1 MLQPRATKGKTDWF
15 VRDRF
20 GMFIHWGLYAMPAR
34 HEWVKQRE
42 EMTDE
47 QYEPFFRRFN
57 PRRFDPG
64 RWADLAAAAG
74 MKYMVIT
81 SKHHDGFCLWDT
93 QQTDYKATNTPWGED
108 LLAEVVVAFRK
119 RGLKVGFYY
128 SLIDWHHPDFTIDRI
143 HALRNH
149 PEREQLN
156 VGRDMRRYRAYMKEQ
171 VRELLTN
178 FGKIDIIWYDFSYPG
193 VDGKGRDD
201 WDSAGL
207 EALSRSLQPDIIIN
221 NRLDLPD
228 SADIYTPEQF
238 QPRGWVHVDGEP
250 VVWETCQTFSGSWG
264 YHRDEMT
271 WKSAGQLIRML
282 VNTVATGGNLLMNVG
297 PTAMGELDAR
307 AVAALEVYR
316 DWMSA
321 HSEAIYGCTQSAYAA
336 PQDCRLTQNGDALYC
351 HIFAYPFKHL
361 FVDGIGAALDYAEF
375 LHDGSE
381 IHFTVD
387 ADNCV
392 RLELPVVQPDAVT
405 PVVKL
410 YLKSS

>member
-1 MLQPRATKGKTDWF
+1 MLNPKPTKGKTDWF
-15 VRDRF
+15 TRDRF

-81 SKHHDGFCLWDT
+81 SKHHEGFCLWDT
-93 QQTDYKATNTPWGED
+93 QHTDYKATNTPWGKD
-108 LLAEVVVAFRK
+108 LLAEVVDAFRS

-149 PEREQLN
+149 PDRAKLN
-156 VGRDMRRYRAYMKEQ
+156 EGRDMSRYRAYMKNQ
-171 VRELLTN
+171 VRELLSS

-193 VDGKGRDD
+193 ADGKGRDD
-201 WDSAGL
+201 WDSEGL

-221 NRLDLPD
+221 NRLDLP
-228 SADIYTPEQF
+228 SAADIYTPEQV

-271 WKSAGQLIRML
+271 WKSPGQLIRML

-307 AVAALEVYR
+307 AEAALRVYEK
-316 DWMSA
+316 WMTG
-321 HSEAIYGCTQSAYAA
+321 HSEAIYGCTASGLPA
-336 PQDCRLTQNGDALYC
+336 PEDCRLTQNGDSLYC

-361 FVDGIGAALDYAEF
+361 YVDGIGDRIEYAEF
-375 LHDGSE
+375 LHDGSQ
-381 IHFTVD
+381 IHFSVD
-387 ADNCV
+387 ENKVA
-392 RLELPVVQPDAVT
+392 RLELPVVQPPVEV

-410 YLKSS
+410 HLRQ

>member
-1 MLQPRATKGKTDWF
+1 MLNPKPTKGKTDWF

-47 QYEPFFRRFN
+47 QYEPYFRLFN

-64 RWADLAAAAG
+64 HWADLAVAAG

-93 QQTDYKATNTPWGED
+93 QHTDYKATNTPWGKD
-108 LLAEVVVAFRK
+108 LLAAVVEAFRS

-149 PEREQLN
+149 PQREQLN
-156 VGRDMRRYRAYMKEQ
+156 VGRDMSRYRAYMKDQ
-171 VRELLTN
+171 VRELLSN

-193 VDGKGRDD
+193 ANGKGRDD

-221 NRLDLPD
+221 NRLDLP
-228 SADIYTPEQF
+228 SAADIYTPEQV

-271 WKSAGQLIRML
+271 WKSPGQLIRML

-307 AVAALEVYR
+307 AEAALRVYEK
-316 DWMSA
+316 WMTG
-321 HSEAIYGCTQSAYAA
+321 HSEAIYGCTASALHA
-336 PQDCRLTQNGDALYC
+336 PADCRLTQNEDALYC

-361 FVDGIGAALDYAEF
+361 YVDGIGDRIEYAEF
-375 LHDGSE
+375 LHDGSQ
-381 IHFTVD
+381 IHFSVD
-387 ADNCV
+387 ESKVA
-392 RLELPVVQPDAVT
+392 RLELPVVQPPCEA

-410 YLKSS
+410 HLR

>member
-1 MLQPRATKGKTDWF
+1 MLNPKPTKGKTDWF

-47 QYEPFFRRFN
+47 QYEPFFRLFN

-64 RWADLAAAAG
+64 HWADLAVAAG

-93 QQTDYKATNTPWGED
+93 QHSDYKATNTPWGKD
-108 LLAEVVVAFRK
+108 LLAEVVDAFRS
-119 RGLKVGFYY
+119 RRLKVGFYY

-143 HALRNH
+143 HAQRNH
-149 PEREQLN
+149 PQREQLN
-156 VGRDMRRYRAYMKEQ
+156 TGRDMSRYRDYMKNQ
-171 VRELLTN
+171 VRELLSN

-193 VDGKGRDD
+193 TDGKGRDD

-221 NRLDLPD
+221 NRLDLP
-228 SADIYTPEQF
+228 SAADIYTPEQV

-264 YHRDEMT
+264 YHRDEAT
-271 WKSAGQLIRML
+271 WKSPGQLIRML

-297 PTAMGELDAR
+297 PTAMGELDSR
-307 AVAALEVYR
+307 AEAALRVYEN
-316 DWMSA
+316 WMTG
-321 HSEAIYGCTQSAYAA
+321 HSEAIYGCTASALPA
-336 PQDCRLTQNGDALYC
+336 PADCRLTQDGDALYC

-361 FVDGIGAALDYAEF
+361 YMDGIGDRIDYAEF
-375 LHDGSE
+375 LHDGSQ
-381 IHFTVD
+381 IHFSVD
-387 ADNCV
+387 EGNCA
-392 RLELPVVQPDAVT
+392 RLELPVVQPPVEV

-410 YLKSS
+410 HLR